1 MGWGIYLYPQIYYSK
16 VDFKSKWDVER
27 EIESLKQI
35 IKMLEQKLLSL
46 VMTTEPRKMMAE
58 DEECSPS
65 EWLLLEY
72 RDLMEGDDS
81 SLKSLYYNL
90 WKLELLYENWDNAH
104 TKEGKAI
111 HPPKGSFK
119 HWDSVYMSGDFIESV
134 YEDGTD
140 PYGKE
145 AMYEELPQHMKEMAD
160 KGELIW
166 NENYK
171 EWMKP

>member
-27 EIESLKQI
+27 EIESLKQV

-81 SLKSLYYNL
+81 SLKSFYYNL
-90 WKLELLYENWDNAH
+90 WKLELLCENWDNAH
-104 TKEGKAI
+104 TKDGKAI
-111 HPPKGSFK
+111 SPPKNSFK
-119 HWDSVYMSGDFIESV
+119 EYNTAYMDGDFIESI
-134 YEDGTD
+134 YPDDTNCSN
-140 PYGKE
+140 KE
-145 AMYEELPQHMKEMAD
+145 
-160 KGELIW
+160 
-166 NENYK
+166 N
-171 EWMKP
+171 

>member
-27 EIESLKQI
+27 EIESLKQV

-81 SLKSLYYNL
+81 SLKSFYYDL

-104 TKEGKAI
+104 TKDGKAI
-111 HPPKGSFK
+111 SPPKNSFK
-119 HWDSVYMSGDFIESV
+119 EYNTAYMDGDFIESV
-134 YEDGTD
+134 YPDDTNCSN
-140 PYGKE
+140 
-145 AMYEELPQHMKEMAD
+145 EE
-160 KGELIW
+160 
-166 NENYK
+166 N
-171 EWMKP
+171 